1 MSIKLS
7 LPVLCMVAES
17 ELSEGNQEMSEI
29 KPRGM
34 VRLKRLRTVAVLREN
49 TCLEGVLH
57 PCEQDQMYQ

>member
-1 MSIKLS
+1 
-7 LPVLCMVAES
+7 
-17 ELSEGNQEMSEI
+17 MSEI